1 MKSTIFLF
9 ISFLLFSA
17 VGRTQD
23 FKTDITNAKQSYSS
37 GKLEEAHFALMQAM
51 QEIDIKVGQ
60 EILKLLPA
68 KMDTMNAN
76 VKEDRV
82 AASSGFLGTT
92 ISRNYG
98 VSRSGDLSIISN
110 SPMVSTLNT
119 FLNTPMLGGMMSD
132 GNTKIVKVQGYKG
145 RMTKEDHG
153 DGTIGYSLEIPLS
166 NALITFKVSNCTDT
180 QMQAMANTL
189 PLQQVAK
196 LIQ

>member
-1 MKSTIFLF
+1 MKSATILL
-9 ISFLLFSA
+9 ISVLLFSL
-17 VGRTQD
+17 VGRSQD

-37 GKLEEAHFALMQAM
+37 GKLEEAHFALLQAM

-92 ISRNYG
+92 ISRSYG
-98 VSRSGDLSIISN
+98 VSHGGDLSIISN
-110 SPMVSTLNT
+110 SPMVSTLNSI
-119 FLNTPMLGGMMSD
+119 LNNPMLGGMTSD
-132 GNTKIVKVQGYKG
+132 GNTKIIKVQGYKG
-145 RMTKEDHG
+145 RMTKEEHG
-153 DGTIGYSLEIPLS
+153 DGMTGYSVEIPLS
-166 NALITFKVSNCTDT
+166 NALITFSVSNCTDT
-180 QMQAMANTL
+180 QMLTMANTL

>member
-1 MKSTIFLF
+1 MKSTIILL

-17 VGRTQD
+17 VGTTQD

-76 VKEDRV
+76 IKEDRV

-98 VSRSGDLSIISN
+98 MSRSGDLSIISN
-110 SPMVSTLNT
+110 SPMVATLNT
-119 FLNTPMLGGMMSD
+119 FLNSPLLGGMMSD
-132 GNTKIVKVQGYKG
+132 GNTKVVKVQGYKG

-153 DGTIGYSLEIPLS
+153 DGKTGYSIEIPLS
-166 NALITFKVSNCTDT
+166 NALITYKVANCTDT
-180 QMQAMANTL
+180 QMLAMANTL

>member
-1 MKSTIFLF
+1 MKSTIILV
-9 ISFLLFSA
+9 ISVLSFSLLVRS
-17 VGRTQD
+17 QD

-92 ISRNYG
+92 ISRSYG

-132 GNTKIVKVQGYKG
+132 GNTKIIKVQGYKG
-145 RMTKEDHG
+145 RMTKEDNG
-153 DGTIGYSLEIPLS
+153 DGKTGYTLEIPLS

-180 QMQAMANTL
+180 QMLAMANTL

>member
-1 MKSTIFLF
+1 MKSTITLF
-9 ISFLLFSA
+9 ISVLSFSLLVRA
-17 VGRTQD
+17 QD
-23 FKTDITNAKQSYSS
+23 FKTDITNAKQSYST

-76 VKEDRV
+76 AKEDRV

-92 ISRNYG
+92 ISRSYG

-132 GNTKIVKVQGYKG
+132 GNTKIIKVQGYKG

-153 DGTIGYSLEIPLS
+153 DGTTGYSVEIPLS
-166 NALITFKVSNCTDT
+166 NALITVKVSNCTDT
-180 QMQAMANTL
+180 QMLAMANTL